1 MKFLHLITT
10 IVLSGCASIEQDNWD
25 KFSATHNCKVIS
37 YTKESSITGAQF
49 VMAGTHIVMIPG
61 IQHIPARSEYLC
73 NDGVR
78 YTR

>member
-1 MKFLHLITT
+1 MKTMALITAMA
-10 IVLSGCASIEQDNWD
+10 LSGCASIEQDNWD

-49 VMAGTHIVMIPG
+49 AMAGTHIVMIPG
-61 IQHIPARSEYLC
+61 IQHIPARTEYLC
-73 NDGVR
+73 DDGIK